1 MSNLRKQTKTAEVER
16 MKKWK
21 SLLLGVG
28 SVAALALILAGCGS
42 NKAASSADSGNKDI
56 NWVETANL
64 PTLDPS
70 LATDRVSFDALGS
83 TFEGISR
90 LNKNG
95 TPENAL
101 ATSIKKSA
109 DGKTWTIDLRKD
121 DKWSN
126 GDPVTA
132 KDFVYSWQRTNDP
145 KTASQYAYLFSGIQ
159 NADKIQAGKAPVSS
173 LGIKA
178 EGDYKL
184 VITLEKP
191 MPQLDL
197 LLAFPVFYPQNENAV
212 KKFGKAYGTKS
223 EDQVYNGAYKVDGWS
238 GSNNTYSLLKN
249 SSYWDKKNVKTNKI
263 NIQTVTDE
271 NTSYGLFQQ
280 GKVDY
285 VTLTAEQTKNAK
297 NNPNYRVIPQASTF
311 YMEFNRKKIP
321 AFNNEK
327 IRKAFSLAIDQKTLV
342 NDVLTGSAKTTTGF
356 TSAGLA
362 KNPKT
367 GEDFAKEANTGAI
380 TYNPTEAKKLIKE
393 GMKEEGIKSL
403 NLSLTADD
411 TPVGQKTTEFL
422 QGQLEKNLPGVKIT
436 NKNVPF
442 KQRLSLSQSGNF
454 DLVVT
459 AWGAD
464 FADPISFLDLLTS
477 HNAFNNGKFASK
489 TYDADI
495 AKAEGVDATNPQARW
510 DDMVAAE
517 KDLQTEYAVA
527 PLYQQ
532 QLSTLF
538 RTNVKDVIAASVGV
552 SFDWTSAYKK

>member
-1 MSNLRKQTKTAEVER
+1 M
-16 MKKWK
+16 
-21 SLLLGVG
+21 G
-28 SVAALALILAGCGS
+28 SA
-42 NKAASSADSGNKDI
+42 
-56 NWVETANL
+56 
-64 PTLDPS
+64 
-70 LATDRVSFDALGS
+70 
-83 TFEGISR
+83 FEGISR
-90 LNKNG
+90 LDKNG
-95 TPENAL
+95 KPQNAL
-101 ATSIKKSA
+101 ATKIEKSS
-109 DGKTWTIDLRKD
+109 DGMTWTITLRDD

-126 GDPVTA
+126 GDKVTA
-132 KDFVYSWQRTNDP
+132 KDFVFSWQRTNDP
-145 KTASQYAYLFSGIQ
+145 KTASQYAYLFSGVK
-159 NADKIQAGKAPVSS
+159 NADAIQAGKAKVDTR
-173 LGIKA
+173 GIKA
-178 EGDYKL
+178 EGDNKL

-197 LLAFPVFYPQNENAV
+197 LLAFPVFFPQNENAV
-212 KKFGKAYGTKS
+212 NKYGKAYGTKS
-223 EDQVYNGAYKVDGWS
+223 DAQVFNGPYKVTGWT
-238 GSNNTYSLLKN
+238 GSNNTYSLKKN
-249 SSYWDKKNVKTNKI
+249 SYYWNKKSVKTDTV

-321 AFNNEK
+321 AFNNLK
-327 IRKAFSLAIDQKTLV
+327 IRQAFSLAIDQKTLV
-342 NDVLTGSAKTTTGF
+342 NNVLTGSSKTTSGF

-367 GEDFAKEANTGAI
+367 GEDFAKEANTGDI
-380 TYNPTEAKKLIKE
+380 KFDPTNAKKLLAE
-393 GMKEEGIKSL
+393 GMKEEGITSL
-403 NLSLTADD
+403 NLVLTADD

-422 QGQLEKNLPGVKIT
+422 QGQFEKYLPGVKVT

-442 KQRLSLSQSGNF
+442 KQRLNLSQTGQF

-464 FADPISFLDLLTS
+464 FADPISFLDLMTS
-477 HNAFNNGKFASK
+477 DNSFNNGKFANK
-489 TYDADI
+489 EYDALI
-495 AKAEGVDATNPQARW
+495 AKANGDDATKADARW
-510 DDMVAAE
+510 SDMVKAE
-517 KDLQTEYAVA
+517 EIIQEQVAVA

-552 SFDWTSAYKK
+552 PFDWTHAYKK